1 MKKLYGVIGYPVGH
15 SMSPTMHNDA
25 FGRLNMEAYY
35 HAFEIVPEKFAAAVE
50 GLKAVDISGFNVT
63 VPYKVKI
70 MDFLDEVDPLA
81 KAIGAVNTVVNENG
95 RFIGYNTDGEGYVTS
110 LLQALNEADLKKR
123 RVLIIGAGG
132 AARAIYFTLA
142 TYKDAPHQI
151 DLCNRTAEKA
161 KDLIAD
167 NPASAVSAA
176 LSIEEAEASLQQYD
190 IIVNTTSVGMH
201 PHIENTPLQ
210 LHHVRKGALVSDI
223 IYNPLETRLLKDAKN
238 QGAFI
243 QNGIGMFVMQ
253 GALAFEKW
261 TGKRPDIKAM
271 EAIVLSRLQNQKDK

>member
-25 FGRLNMEAYY
+25 FERLSMDAYY
-35 HAFEIVPEKFAAAVE
+35 HAFEIMPEKFAAAVE
-50 GLKAVDISGFNVT
+50 GLKAIDIAGFNVT

-70 MDFLDEVDPLA
+70 MDHLDEVDPLA
-81 KAIGAVNTVVNENG
+81 RAIGAVNTVVNEKG
-95 RFIGYNTDGEGYVTS
+95 RYIGYNTDGEGYVTS
-110 LLQALNEADLKKR
+110 LLQVLNEIDLKER

-142 TYKDAPHQI
+142 TYKHAPKQI
-151 DLCNRTAEKA
+151 DLCNRTVEKA
-161 KDLIAD
+161 KELIAD
-167 NPASAVSAA
+167 NPASAASMA
-176 LSIEEAEASLQQYD
+176 LSIEEAEVSLPQYD

-201 PHIENTPLQ
+201 PHIEDTPLILQ
-210 LHHVRKGALVSDI
+210 HVKKGALVSDI
-223 IYNPLETRLLKDAKN
+223 IYNPLETKLLKDAKN
-238 QGAFI
+238 KGALI

-271 EAIVLSRLQNQKDK
+271 ESIVLNKLQNQKDE